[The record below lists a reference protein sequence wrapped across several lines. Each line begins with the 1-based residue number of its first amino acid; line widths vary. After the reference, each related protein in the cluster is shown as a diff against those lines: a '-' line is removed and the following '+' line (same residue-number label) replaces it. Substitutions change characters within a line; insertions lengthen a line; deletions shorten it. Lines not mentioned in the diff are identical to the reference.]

1 MGKAKMKETAEDVA
15 VKETALENSGARLL
29 EIVTGLEDTLERI
42 DLLKEIFKD
51 RMNAAKAEG
60 YDKAAVKAL
69 IKRRAMT
76 EDQKKAQAELS
87 LVIAT
92 YEGAV
97 ILAELADLGEALT

>member
-1 MGKAKMKETAEDVA
+1 
-15 VKETALENSGARLL
+15 
-29 EIVTGLEDTLERI
+29 
-42 DLLKEIFKD
+42 
-51 RMNAAKAEG
+51 
-60 YDKAAVKAL
+60 
-69 IKRRAMT
+69 MT